1 MANNKIQV
9 KRTTVSGRQPNT
21 TGSYA
26 TNSQYIAAGEFALN
40 MADGILFTSNG
51 STVIPVG
58 ANNLNINVTGN
69 ATIKAVIANGSIGTA
84 NQVLTTN
91 GTGIYWADGDA
102 GGAAANSTGGTGA
115 IQYYNGTTLGSSTNL
130 VFNGT
135 SVSVGN
141 GSVNTVVNSTATI
154 AMFTMMNRQTISD
167 DYTIPTSTG
176 ASMIGPIVVSTGK
189 TLTVT
194 SGARLVII

>member
-51 STVIPVG
+51 SSVIPVG
-58 ANNLNINVTGN
+58 ANNVNINVTGN

-84 NQVLTTN
+84 NQILTSN
-91 GTGIYWADGDA
+91 GSTVYWADPAA
-102 GGAAANSTGGTGA
+102 GGSANSTGGSGA
-115 IQYYNGTTLGSSTNL
+115 IQYYNGTTFGSSSNL
-130 VFNGT
+130 LFSGT
-135 SVSVGN
+135 TVTVGN
-141 GSVNTVVNSTATI
+141 TSVNTTVNSTAT
-154 AMFTMMNRQTISD
+154 MVMYMNMNQQTITD
-167 DYTIPTSTG
+167 NYTIPANTG
-176 ASMIGPIVVSTGK
+176 ASMIGPVVVTTGK

>member
-1 MANNKIQV
+1 MANNVFQV

-102 GGAAANSTGGTGA
+102 GGE
-115 IQYYNGTTLGSSTNL
+115 
-130 VFNGT
+130 
-135 SVSVGN
+135 
-141 GSVNTVVNSTATI
+141 
-154 AMFTMMNRQTISD
+154 
-167 DYTIPTSTG
+167 
-176 ASMIGPIVVSTGK
+176 IGRAHV
-189 TLTVT
+189 
-194 SGARLVII
+194 